1 MRLICPEYNWEQE
14 IAENKVNV
22 VCIENPAAFTDIV
35 SDMWHQYNGYDGK
48 IIISDGNASVK
59 FSKETEVIINPLAVD
74 YNDKKI
80 ITALYQEMKSTAD
93 CMLQEETLRI
103 RTELI
108 EYLDKVIGTVPYM
121 SAYDYD
127 LDLTGLL
134 KLFGVRIEHTEG
146 ELSEL
151 LVEYMKL
158 RKSLCSISYFIFVNL
173 KNYLS
178 EEDLVLLYEA
188 ANYEKIHLILLESS
202 QRDIINGE
210 RTLII
215 DKDLCLVNL
224 N

>member
-14 IAENKVNV
+14 ITENQINV
-22 VCIENPAAFTDIV
+22 VCIENQVAFTDIV
-35 SDMWHQYNGYDGK
+35 SDIWRQYNGYDGK
-48 IIISDGNASVK
+48 IIVSDGNATVK
-59 FSKETEVIINPLAVD
+59 FSKEAEVIINPLAVD
-74 YNDKKI
+74 CNDKKI
-80 ITALYQEMKSTAD
+80 ITALYQELKTATD

-108 EYLDKVIGTVPYM
+108 GYLDKVIGTVPYM
-121 SAYDYD
+121 SVYDYD

-134 KLFGVRIEHTEG
+134 KLFGVHVDHTDG
-146 ELSEL
+146 KLSEL
-151 LVEYMKL
+151 LAEYMKL

-188 ANYEKIHLILLESS
+188 ANYEKIHLILLESF

-215 DKDLCLVNL
+215 DKDLCLVDL